1 MTTMTIQEMEREYSD
16 LYKEVYGH
24 RPSAKHIKA
33 VDAMTN
39 AEFIDE
45 YMRLDDMLWAMRTQ
59 EGE

>member
-1 MTTMTIQEMEREYSD
+1 MTLMEMEISYGD
-16 LYKEVYGH
+16 LYKDVYGV
-24 RPSAKHIKA
+24 RPSAAHMKA
-33 VDAMTN
+33 IDEMSD